1 MEELVMNISQPE
13 PYVLMF
19 GDQFF
24 LVIDCIVV
32 TEVDAEAVPITLLSS
47 YFVFN
52 IKYPKGCNNLFSF
65 LEVLLLGGN
74 GEKLSPTVKN
84 FFSFIVN

>member
-1 MEELVMNISQPE
+1 MKELVKNISQPE

-32 TEVDAEAVPITLLSS
+32 TEVDAETVQLLCYHLTLYSTLD
-47 YFVFN
+47 
-52 IKYPKGCNNLFSF
+52 IQKAAAISF
-65 LEVLLLGGN
+65 HSWRCCCWEVMV
-74 GEKLSPTVKN
+74 SQTVKT

>member
-1 MEELVMNISQPE
+1 MEELVKNISQPE

>member
-1 MEELVMNISQPE
+1 MKELVKNISQPE

-19 GDQFF
+19 RDQFF

-32 TEVDAEAVPITLLSS
+32 TEVDAETVPITLLSS

-52 IKYPKGCNNLFSF
+52 IRYPKGCSNL
-65 LEVLLLGGN
+65 
-74 GEKLSPTVKN
+74 LSIVKYVCALTCRLVDVPFN
-84 FFSFIVN
+84 INLTM

>member
-32 TEVDAEAVPITLLSS
+32 TEVDAEAVPQLLCYHLTLYSTLNIRKAATISS
-47 YFVFN
+47 HSWRCCCWGVMVR
-52 IKYPKGCNNLFSF
+52 S
-65 LEVLLLGGN
+65 
-74 GEKLSPTVKN
+74 
-84 FFSFIVN
+84 